1 MTTITVIGG
10 GVAGLVAAISG
21 AEAGAHVVL
30 HEAHRKLG
38 GRARATLPPYV
49 AHQGPHVLYADGP
62 WWAWLRERRLTGP
75 TTGVP
80 LRELGR
86 FRFRHRGRLCRLPPV
101 GVLRL
106 LLDRSTPAPVDVD
119 FRTWVESRYGEETAA
134 AAAGLMGVATFDADP
149 GRLSAAFVAERM
161 RRVYAMP
168 PPATYVVGGWNGLL
182 ARLAAH
188 ARALGV
194 DIRTASRVTAL
205 PPAPVVVATSL
216 EAAGRLLGDDSLS
229 GVPSGRTVLLDVA
242 VRRSRRDAF
251 VVCDLHEAGWLERF
265 TAPDPTLAPPGESL
279 VQVQLPLRPGEAVA
293 SGRRRIERLVD
304 VALPGWQER
313 VTWRRDSMSNGRSG
327 ALDLPGRTW
336 RDRPAVDRGDGVFL
350 AGDRVAAPGLLS
362 EVSFASARL
371 AARKAVAW
379 SASHRSDDRPSAR
392 VASPEDPSQ
401 DRVDAR
407 AAVVDPASEADA
419 SQSMR

>member
-10 GVAGLVAAISG
+10 GFAGLVAAISG

-30 HEAHRKLG
+30 HEAHRELG
-38 GRARATLPPYV
+38 GRARATHPPYV

-62 WWAWLRERRLTGP
+62 WWAWLQERRLVGT

-80 LRELGR
+80 VRELGR
-86 FRFRHRGRLCRLPPV
+86 FRFRHRGSLRRLPPV

-106 LLDRSTPAPVDVD
+106 LLDRSTPAPADVD
-119 FRTWVESRYGEETAA
+119 FRTWVALRYGEDAAA

-149 GRLSAAFVAERM
+149 GRLSAAFVVERM

-168 PPATYVVGGWNGLL
+168 PPATYVTGGWNGLV

-194 DIRTASRVTAL
+194 DIRTGSRVTAI
-205 PPAPVVVATSL
+205 PAAPVVVATSL
-216 EAAGRLLGDDSLS
+216 EAAQRLLGDDSLS
-229 GVPSGRTVLLDVA
+229 GVPSGRAVLLDVA

-251 VVCDLHEAGWLERF
+251 VVCDLDEAGWLERF

-279 VQVQLPLRPGEAVA
+279 VQVQLPLRPDESYA
-293 SGRRRIERLVD
+293 SGLGRVEALVD
-304 VALPGWQER
+304 LALPGWRER
-313 VTWRRDSMSNGRSG
+313 TTWRRHSLGNARSG

-336 RDRPAVDRGDGVFL
+336 RDRPAVDRGHGVFL
-350 AGDRVAAPGLLS
+350 AGDMVAAPGLLS
-362 EVSFASARL
+362 EVSFASGRL
-371 AARKAVAW
+371 AARRAMAW
-379 SASHRSDDRPSAR
+379 AMENGRPPSRSSGSVRCLQGASSPVEGLDDRQGST
-392 VASPEDPSQ
+392 
-401 DRVDAR
+401 R
-407 AAVVDPASEADA
+407 A
-419 SQSMR
+419 

>member
-10 GVAGLVAAISG
+10 GFAGVVAAICG
-21 AEAGAHVVL
+21 AEAGARVVL
-30 HEAHRKLG
+30 HEAHRELG
-38 GRARATLPPYV
+38 GRARSTDPPYV

-62 WWAWLRERRLTGP
+62 WWAWLHERGLTGA

-80 LRELGR
+80 VRELGR
-86 FRFRHRGRLCRLPPV
+86 FQFRHRGRLRRLPPV

-106 LLDRSTPAPVDVD
+106 LVDRSTPAPVDLD
-119 FRTWVESRYGEETAA
+119 FRTWVEGRYGEETAA
-134 AAAGLMGVATFDADP
+134 AASGLLGVATFDADP

-161 RRVYAMP
+161 RRVYAVP
-168 PPATYVVGGWNGLL
+168 PPATYVVGGWNGLV

-194 DIRTASRVTAL
+194 DIRTGSRVTAL

-216 EAAGRLLGDDSLS
+216 EAAGGLLGDNSLS

-242 VRRSRRDAF
+242 VRRARRDAF
-251 VVCDLHEAGWLERF
+251 VVCDLDEAGWLERF
-265 TAPDPTLAPPGESL
+265 TAPDPTLAPRGESL
-279 VQVQLPLRPGEAVA
+279 VQVQLPLRPGEPLA
-293 SGRRRIERLVD
+293 SGRRRVERLVD
-304 VALPGWQER
+304 LALPGWQER
-313 VTWRRDSMSNGRSG
+313 VTWRRDSVSNGRSG

-336 RDRPAVDRGDGVFL
+336 RDRPAVARGDGVFL
-350 AGDRVAAPGLLS
+350 AGDMVAAPGLLS

-371 AARKAVAW
+371 AARQAVAW
-379 SASHRSDDRPSAR
+379 SSSNRSGGRPSGR
-392 VASPEDPSQ
+392 VASREGPSQ

-407 AAVVDPASEADA
+407 TAVAGPASETEA